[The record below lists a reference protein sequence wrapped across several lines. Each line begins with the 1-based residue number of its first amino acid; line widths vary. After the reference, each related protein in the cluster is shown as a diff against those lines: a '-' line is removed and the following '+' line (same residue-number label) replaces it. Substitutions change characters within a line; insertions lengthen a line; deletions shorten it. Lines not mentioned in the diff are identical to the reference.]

1 MHSPTDLNKILHRK
15 GLDPNTPY
23 IGVVVDDN
31 DPEQLSRVRVRLEVF
46 QDSIEDTKLPWAVP
60 EGNNHPQGLQGG
72 DTVSRT
78 GTQNGIPLRG
88 NKVAVYFR
96 HGGDANNPSYGP
108 VPFDMQNTLPE
119 FETNYPYRLGHKLY
133 NGFTYINDTK
143 TGEVFLHTAGDL
155 NLTILGDVNQTVVGN
170 LQQVITDSENDIP
183 GYLLNAPETVLSQLS
198 ANPQGKIAFQGFYGG
213 SQGNMHTIVK
223 NNYTVDVGGNMQ
235 EKIGG
240 KYERTVSGKI
250 TDKTNASMDLKASGQ
265 TTIKGS
271 VINLN

>member
-1 MHSPTDLNKILHRK
+1 M
-15 GLDPNTPY
+15 
-23 IGVVVDDN
+23 
-31 DPEQLSRVRVRLEVF
+31 
-46 QDSIEDTKLPWAVP
+46 
-60 EGNNHPQGLQGG
+60 
-72 DTVSRT
+72 
-78 GTQNGIPLRG
+78 
-88 NKVAVYFR
+88 
-96 HGGDANNPSYGP
+96 
-108 VPFDMQNTLPE
+108 
-119 FETNYPYRLGHKLY
+119 
-133 NGFTYINDTK
+133 
-143 TGEVFLHTAGDL
+143 HTAGDL

-250 TDKTNASMDLKASGQ
+250 TDKTNASMDLRASGQ